1 MIWVIPLIFLIIFE
15 AIADYFA
22 GDYGEGSG
30 KFHSAV
36 LAITFYIIGNIA
48 WLVAIKSGSGL
59 TKGAII
65 FSVASAVL
73 AVIIGLVV
81 YKETLTTT
89 QAIGV
94 VIGIVS
100 IALVLK

>member
-1 MIWVIPLIFLIIFE
+1 MLWLIPLGLLVVFE

-22 GDYGEGSG
+22 GGYGEKG
-30 KFHSAV
+30 KFYFAF
-36 LAITFYIIGNIA
+36 LAILFYVIGNIS
-48 WLVAIKSGSGL
+48 WLIAIRQGSGL

-73 AVIIGLVV
+73 ATIIGIVV
-81 YKETLTTT
+81 YKETITTT

-94 VIGIVS
+94 VIGLVS
-100 IALVLK
+100 IVLVLK

>member
-1 MIWVIPLIFLIIFE
+1 MLWVLPLILLIIFE

-22 GDYGEGSG
+22 GGYGEKG
-30 KFHSAV
+30 KLYFAV
-36 LAITFYIIGNIA
+36 FAILFYVIGNIS
-48 WLVAIKSGSGL
+48 WLIAIRAGSGL

-65 FSVASAVL
+65 FSVASAVM

-94 VIGIVS
+94 ITGLIS